1 MNPAHQKTWGMLCLG
16 WAVGLSGAW
25 AVLNWLPF
33 PELGFDNPLI
43 IPVAVTVAFL
53 LALTWV
59 LDAPTGRMARG
70 LTLGFGIVLAA
81 SFASMLYEITSFWFS
96 AAALSG
102 LLAYWHRLDRLAQ
115 TDGTRLLRAKHAM
128 AWLLF
133 AVALEGTLLLVMI
146 VFATLRGL
154 DALAMISVV
163 GTLWLPLSLF
173 AALPGHQFH
182 EGVTLNKAKAPI
194 LWVFFLPWS
203 LCVVAFVFQVATEHQ
218 SKTAVWGMVAGMAV
232 AGWTAF
238 HNRRLILEAVMC
250 CAQGQGTRLP

>member
-1 MNPAHQKTWGMLCLG
+1 MTHDQQRTWGILCLG
-16 WAVGLSGAW
+16 WTVGLSGAW
-25 AVLNWLPF
+25 AILNWLPF

-59 LDAPTGRMARG
+59 LDAPTGRMALG
-70 LTLGFGIVLAA
+70 LTLGFGIVFAA
-81 SFASMLYEITSFWFS
+81 SVASMLNEITSFWFT

-102 LLAYWHRLDRLAQ
+102 LLAYWHRLDRLAEID
-115 TDGTRLLRAKHAM
+115 TTRLLRTKHAM
-128 AWLLF
+128 AWLMF
-133 AVALEGTLLLVMI
+133 AVALEGTLLLVML

-163 GTLWLPLSLF
+163 GTLWLPLSLL

-203 LCVVAFVFQVATEHQ
+203 LYVVAFVFQVATEHQ
-218 SKTAVWGMVAGMAV
+218 SKTAVWGMVAGMAM
-232 AGWTAF
+232 AGWVAF
-238 HNRRLILEAVMC
+238 RNRRLILEAVM
-250 CAQGQGTRLP
+250 ASSKSQGDLPS